1 MRRVEPGDSHPDRGK
16 VHRRV
21 NGTPGVYTG
30 SVGYERDKLPI
41 HWQWVSFAL
50 TIGYVLLKTTCD
62 IVSATNTG
70 TETVHRLVR
79 IHRIKRD
86 MSRDFK
92 RAEIELVADPSVR
105 DRFKLAIRNP
115 EIHLDAANGCIHVY
129 LDSGDLSNLAHDITV
144 ARLEDD
150 QICGKLDMAQ

>member
-1 MRRVEPGDSHPDRGK
+1 M
-16 VHRRV
+16 
-21 NGTPGVYTG
+21 
-30 SVGYERDKLPI
+30 YE
-41 HWQWVSFAL
+41 
-50 TIGYVLLKTTCD
+50 
-62 IVSATNTG
+62 
-70 TETVHRLVR
+70 LVR

-86 MSRDFK
+86 MSKDFK

-115 EIHLDAANGCIHVY
+115 DIHLDAAKGCIHVY

-150 QICGKLDMAQ
+150 QNSGKLDVAQ